1 MEALSSQTFVVTEE
15 NMEWSFDEGDEG
27 GPLEPA
33 CRLILPRSEAE
44 DTKESS
50 AHNCSNHG
58 RASNECLICM
68 AEYEVGNVVI
78 VSRNCSHAFHQD
90 CILDW
95 LAVLYDPVSK
105 KKKKGGTLRETEGG
119 SADDEQVDGGDGEAI
134 RRRARSDT
142 METAALSDSGT
153 KPPREF
159 RGRCIAALAGS
170 ISNMAARFSSKILS
184 LIGPPGSGKG
194 TYGEL
199 LAARFNGTCL
209 NIGEILRERS
219 IEDNELRA
227 TMRSGG
233 MVSDEYI
240 NDLLIPRLKN
250 AVADNDMVILDCFP
264 RNAAQTKLLREW
276 PKNLRPTM
284 AIQFDVPDE
293 VCMTKQRGTAEVQT
307 LRGKLQ
313 Y

>member
-1 MEALSSQTFVVTEE
+1 
-15 NMEWSFDEGDEG
+15 
-27 GPLEPA
+27 
-33 CRLILPRSEAE
+33 
-44 DTKESS
+44 
-50 AHNCSNHG
+50 
-58 RASNECLICM
+58 
-68 AEYEVGNVVI
+68 
-78 VSRNCSHAFHQD
+78 
-90 CILDW
+90 
-95 LAVLYDPVSK
+95 
-105 KKKKGGTLRETEGG
+105 
-119 SADDEQVDGGDGEAI
+119 
-134 RRRARSDT
+134 
-142 METAALSDSGT
+142 
-153 KPPREF
+153 
-159 RGRCIAALAGS
+159 
-170 ISNMAARFSSKILS
+170 MAARFSSKILS

-293 VCMTKQRGTAEVQT
+293 VCMTKQRGRRKCKLCGGNFNINGVDSGGFHMPPILPKEGACNVECNPETDWAKRDDDAEDVIAERMRVYHAQT
-307 LRGKLQ
+307 DPIVKFWKSKGTEDCCTSCPTTGCRKWTGWFRWWRPG
-313 Y
+313 